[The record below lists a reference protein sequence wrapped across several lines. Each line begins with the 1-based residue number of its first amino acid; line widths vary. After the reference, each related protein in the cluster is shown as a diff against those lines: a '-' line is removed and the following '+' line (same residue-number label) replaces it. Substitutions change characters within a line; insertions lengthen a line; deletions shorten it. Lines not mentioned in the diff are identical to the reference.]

1 MLSQQVQEMAE
12 ASKKERDLDPFFNAK
27 KKEQVC
33 QAYYLSSNVNFAN
46 YINVKQG

>member
-12 ASKKERDLDPFFNAK
+12 VSKKARDLDPLFNAK

-33 QAYYLSSNVNFAN
+33 QAYYCR
-46 YINVKQG
+46 QM